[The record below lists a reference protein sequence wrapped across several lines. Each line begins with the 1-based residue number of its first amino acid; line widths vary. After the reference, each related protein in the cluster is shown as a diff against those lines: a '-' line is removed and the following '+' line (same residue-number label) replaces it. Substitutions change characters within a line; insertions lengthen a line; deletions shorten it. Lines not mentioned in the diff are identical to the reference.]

1 VGVIENMAWL
11 EQPDGTRVPLFG
23 EGGGARVAERLSAT
37 LGTTVPL
44 LGQVPLDIV
53 AREAGDAGIPVV
65 LSNPESAAAV
75 ELIRIARALA
85 TRQRGLAGRSLG
97 VTPIRS

>member
-1 VGVIENMAWL
+1 
-11 EQPDGTRVPLFG
+11 
-23 EGGGARVAERLSAT
+23 
-37 LGTTVPL
+37 VPL